1 MILAVDVG
9 NSNTTVGLFNGTG
22 ELLFRALLETSRS
35 KTRDQCAIELL
46 GVFQLYGADA
56 CTVDGA
62 ILSSVVPPLTT
73 IFTDAIAR
81 LTGIPPMVVGPG
93 IRTGLNIKAEIH
105 NQLGSDIVASSVAAI
120 AKYPS
125 PIVMVDMGTATS
137 LSLIVGSVYEGCIIM
152 PGLALALDALSE
164 RAAALPPI
172 SIETASPVGL
182 MGHTTE
188 EAMRSGVLYGHAS
201 MVDGMLERIEESIGQ
216 SVTTVATG
224 GNAPRILRYCKR
236 PIQYDADLIMT
247 GLYLLYQKNAKS
259 TGKRD
264 RPRHFCTQRL
274 SAVGK

>member
-1 MILAVDVG
+1 MLLAIDIGNTNIVIGGIRDDKIEFEARIATDHIKTSDQYGVDIKNILALFDVKP
-9 NSNTTVGLFNGTG
+9 
-22 ELLFRALLETSRS
+22 ADI
-35 KTRDQCAIELL
+35 RDCI
-46 GVFQLYGADA
+46 
-56 CTVDGA
+56 
-62 ILSSVVPPLTT
+62 ISSVVPPV
-73 IFTDAIAR
+73 FNSVR
-81 LTGIPPMVVGPG
+81 TGVMKVIGRPPMVVGPG

-247 GLYLLYQKNAKS
+247 GLYLLYQKNAK
-259 TGKRD
+259 KYRK
-264 RPRHFCTQRL
+264 
-274 SAVGK
+274 A

>member
-1 MILAVDVG
+1 M
-9 NSNTTVGLFNGTG
+9 
-22 ELLFRALLETSRS
+22 LFRS
-35 KTRDQCAIELL
+35 
-46 GVFQLYGADA
+46 
-56 CTVDGA
+56 
-62 ILSSVVPPLTT
+62 
-73 IFTDAIAR
+73 
-81 LTGIPPMVVGPG
+81 
-93 IRTGLNIKAEIH
+93 GLNIKAEIH

-247 GLYLLYQKNAKS
+247 GLYLLYQKNAK
-259 TGKRD
+259 KYRK
-264 RPRHFCTQRL
+264 
-274 SAVGK
+274 A

>member
-73 IFTDAIAR
+73 IFIDAIAR
-81 LTGIPPMVVGPG
+81 LTGTPMVVGPG

-201 MVDGMLERIEESIGQ
+201 MVDRMLERIEESIGQ